1 MTTRSDARRTE
12 ALTELNAAFKGAVAA
27 IRRLRG
33 RQTHRPGELSFAQ
46 YQLLFGLAK
55 HAELSTGELAQ
66 TAELVPATV
75 TQMLD
80 NLEAIGLVER
90 RRSDHDRRIVK
101 CTLTRRGR
109 ERVDQLRLDLE
120 RRWST
125 ELAAFTTAE
134 LATAASVL
142 ARLRDLYAR
151 LDADPPLIDPSP
163 ASAPGKT
170 AAASGV

>member
-1 MTTRSDARRTE
+1 MTTGSDALRTE

-55 HAELSTGELAQ
+55 HAELSAGELAQ
-66 TAELVPATV
+66 AADLVPATV

-90 RRSDHDRRIVK
+90 RRSDHDRRIVN
-101 CTLTRRGR
+101 CTLTSRGR

-120 RRWST
+120 RRWNT
-125 ELAAFTTAE
+125 ELAAFSTAE
-134 LATAASVL
+134 LATAAAVL
-142 ARLRDLYAR
+142 ARLRDLYAQ
-151 LDADPPLIDPSP
+151 LDADLPLTEPAG
-163 ASAPGKT
+163 ASAPNEI
-170 AAASGV
+170 AAV